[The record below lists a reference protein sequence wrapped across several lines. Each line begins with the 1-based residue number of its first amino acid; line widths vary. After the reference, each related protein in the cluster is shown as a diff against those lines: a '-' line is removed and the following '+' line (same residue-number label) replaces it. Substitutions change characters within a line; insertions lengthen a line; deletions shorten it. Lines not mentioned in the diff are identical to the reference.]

1 MAFKYIHTLFLE
13 KANTIQMCSVW
24 YWTCEKFYTVTQIIA
39 LTRKKLSITFS
50 RWKMTEAWGCLINST
65 LEKNAHSNFVWN
77 QHESINKIV
86 FFFYCYYSYG
96 YHILGKKKKKDT
108 TTSQVSSSHTGLAF
122 ACFVCKT
129 SICWWRPFHITECYS
144 IE

>member
-1 MAFKYIHTLFLE
+1 MAFKYIHTLFLA

-86 FFFYCYYSYG
+86 FFFTVI
-96 YHILGKKKKKDT
+96 ILMDTTSWGRKKKKIQLPAKYLPLILVWHLPVLFAKHPFAGGDHFI
-108 TTSQVSSSHTGLAF
+108 SQNATV
-122 ACFVCKT
+122 
-129 SICWWRPFHITECYS
+129 
-144 IE
+144 